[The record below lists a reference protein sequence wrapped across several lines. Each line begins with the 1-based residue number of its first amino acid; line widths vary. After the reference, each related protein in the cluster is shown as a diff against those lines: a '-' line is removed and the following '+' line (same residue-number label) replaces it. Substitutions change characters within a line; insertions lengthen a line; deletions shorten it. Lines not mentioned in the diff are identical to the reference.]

1 MKITAN
7 FDDFELAG
15 NGEKWENIPKA
26 HQNELIFIAKNI
38 LQPAR
43 ELLGTAI
50 HISSGYRSQKHNQA
64 VGGASKSQHC
74 FGKALDIY
82 VSNLTGLALFEFM
95 IKNYGSKLG
104 GIGLYS
110 NELIQSKFIHID
122 TRDKKNSKEII
133 SWYYNASGQYI
144 SPTTFMK
151 SLASKHGYKLIG

>member
-15 NGEKWENIPKA
+15 PGEKWENIHKK
-26 HQNELIFIAKNI
+26 HQENLIYIAKEI

-82 VSNLTGLALFEFM
+82 VSNLTGLELFEFM

-144 SPTTFMK
+144 SPTFFMK
-151 SLASKHGYKLIG
+151 SLANKHGYKLIG

>member
-1 MKITAN
+1 
-7 FDDFELAG
+7 
-15 NGEKWENIPKA
+15 
-26 HQNELIFIAKNI
+26 
-38 LQPAR
+38 
-43 ELLGTAI
+43 
-50 HISSGYRSQKHNQA
+50 
-64 VGGASKSQHC
+64 
-74 FGKALDIY
+74 
-82 VSNLTGLALFEFM
+82 M

-144 SPTTFMK
+144 SSTTFMK